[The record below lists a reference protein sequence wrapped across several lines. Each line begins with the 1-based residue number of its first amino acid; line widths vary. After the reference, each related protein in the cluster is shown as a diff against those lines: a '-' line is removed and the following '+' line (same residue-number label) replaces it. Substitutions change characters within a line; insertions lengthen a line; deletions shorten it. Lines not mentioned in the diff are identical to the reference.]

1 MSKSEDEIFFPQRAN
16 QEKYEVIKIKEQDGV
31 GVGLTHRETELL
43 MPGNTLLLS
52 GTPVTKRISN

>member
-1 MSKSEDEIFFPQRAN
+1 MSKSEDEIFFFP
-16 QEKYEVIKIKEQDGV
+16 QEKYEVIKMKEQDGV